1 MLSPIFAVK
10 LITMAYTYTKELIDT
25 ALSYADY
32 RNHIKETLALPPA
45 DATAERMRPHLA
57 SNSALMD
64 QYDRDY
70 RVGAELLNALSAAPA
85 VTWLVISEGWCGDAA
100 FNVPLLHV
108 AERALPEKVCLR
120 LVLRDSNP
128 ELMDANLTDGG
139 RSIPK
144 LIVLGH
150 DLEPLGYWGPRPAGL
165 QTLMKQ
171 WKNEGLELKE
181 LIPKVHHWYDIDKTR
196 SVQRELTR
204 LVTRYS

>member
-1 MLSPIFAVK
+1 
-10 LITMAYTYTKELIDT
+10 MAYQYTKELIDH

-32 RNHIKETLALPPA
+32 RNQIKETLALPPA
-45 DATAERMRPHLA
+45 DAAAERMRPHLA
-57 SNSALMD
+57 SNSVLMD
-64 QYDRDY
+64 QYDLDY
-70 RVGAELLNALSAAPA
+70 RAGAELLHALSAAPA

-100 FNVPLLHV
+100 FNLPLLNIA
-108 AERALPEKVCLR
+108 AEAVPEKIKLR
-120 LVLRDSNP
+120 LILRDSNP

-144 LIVLGH
+144 LIVLSE

-165 QTLMKQ
+165 QSLMKQ

-181 LIPKVHHWYDIDKTR
+181 LIPKVHHWYDRDKTR
-196 SVQRELTR
+196 SLQQELTR